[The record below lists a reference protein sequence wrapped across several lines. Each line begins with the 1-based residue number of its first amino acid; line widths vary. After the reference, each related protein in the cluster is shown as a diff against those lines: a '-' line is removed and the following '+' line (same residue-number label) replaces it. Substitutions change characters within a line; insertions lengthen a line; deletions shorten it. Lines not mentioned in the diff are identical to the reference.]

1 MAKVIIAIHG
11 LRNKPPK
18 ELLEQCFIKA
28 IKEGFKSKGL
38 KVNLP
43 KFELVYWADVLYDK
57 PLSPKEKNP
66 KSPYYID
73 EPYRPALENRM
84 VVSYP
89 FRRKFYRLLKK
100 IIYKL
105 TLRKNY
111 ELRYPFLAK
120 SFIHNN
126 FRDLEI
132 YFAENCE
139 QFKSEDCISKEKIDK
154 RLVDLLK
161 KYKNDEILLIAHSMG
176 SIIAFDVLSFV
187 YPKTPIHTLVTMGSP
202 LGAPF
207 VVSRIAEYSKKYNN
221 GKVKIQT
228 PEVVYKNWYNFSD
241 IRDNIAMDFV
251 LSDDFAE
258 NSKGVKVIDKLVYND
273 YKIAKQINPHKS
285 FGYLRTPEF
294 IEVLKD
300 FIEQKDIHRTRLSVM
315 KKEIGKLIRVLK
327 NKGTKNKN
335 LRDK

>member
-1 MAKVIIAIHG
+1 MAKVILAIHG

-18 ELLEQCFIKA
+18 DLLESWFVKA
-28 IKEGFKSKGL
+28 IKEGFKSKGF
-38 KVNLP
+38 KVKLP
-43 KFELVYWADVLYDK
+43 KFELVYWADILYDK
-57 PLSPKEKNP
+57 PLSPDEKNP
-66 KSPYYID
+66 ESPYFID
-73 EPYRPALENRM
+73 EPYRPVLENRI

-105 TLRKNY
+105 TLNKNY

-154 RLVDLLK
+154 RLIDLLK

-176 SIIAFDVLSFV
+176 SIIAFDVLSFI
-187 YPKTPIHTLVTMGSP
+187 YPKVPVHTFVTMGSP

-207 VVSRIAEYSKKYNN
+207 VLSRIAKYSKKYNN

-241 IRDNIAMDFV
+241 IRDNIAMDFI
-251 LSDDFAE
+251 LADDFAE
-258 NSKGVKVIDKLVYND
+258 NSKGVKVIDQLVYND

-294 IEVLKD
+294 IDVLKD
-300 FIEQKDIHRTRLSVM
+300 FIEDKAVFSSRLKVI
-315 KKEIGKLIRVLK
+315 KYKIAEII
-327 NKGTKNKN
+327 KN
-335 LRDK
+335 LVRK